1 MAAKKVKISYNDSRP
16 DVVVKVSPRAQ
27 VETERHIGGDWTH
40 MALLSVY
47 HMAWGALRKED
58 SETPDF
64 ETWLDQVDDVEE
76 VEENKADP
84 TPEAQSAETSSS

>member
-1 MAAKKVKISYNDSRP
+1 MAAKKVKVSYNDGRE
-16 DVVVKVSPRAQ
+16 VEVKVTPRAQ
-27 VETERHIGGDWTH
+27 VETERHIGGDWSR

-58 SETPDF
+58 PETPDF

-76 VEENKADP
+76 IEAQKPDP
-84 TPEAQSAETSSS
+84 TSEAPSDETLSS